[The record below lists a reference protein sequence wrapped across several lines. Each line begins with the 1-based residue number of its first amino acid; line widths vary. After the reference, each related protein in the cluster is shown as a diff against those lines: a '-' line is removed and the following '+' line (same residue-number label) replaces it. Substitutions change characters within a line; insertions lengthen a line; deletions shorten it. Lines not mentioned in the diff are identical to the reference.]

1 MKNKKKTIWHKFCCD
16 WCIWKQK
23 QTKNKQKWSRLISI
37 IVDGDH
43 FQIPEQCSRSVL
55 VPYREIYD
63 LLLKITVKELKVK
76 DIFKKELST
85 HHILPFF
92 TNFFEFGIFWVSWF
106 CWAAQNSKT
115 MRQNY
120 DLTRFF
126 ENIHVY
132 SFLLFRCW
140 KSLILSTI
148 IILSNYILTKCINF
162 CK

>member
-1 MKNKKKTIWHKFCCD
+1 MKNKKKQFGISFAVIDISENKN
-16 WCIWKQK
+16 K
-23 QTKNKQKWSRLISI
+23 QTNKQKWFRLISI

-92 TNFFEFGIFWVSWF
+92 TNFFEFGIF
-106 CWAAQNSKT
+106 
-115 MRQNY
+115 
-120 DLTRFF
+120 
-126 ENIHVY
+126 
-132 SFLLFRCW
+132 
-140 KSLILSTI
+140 
-148 IILSNYILTKCINF
+148 
-162 CK
+162 

>member
-1 MKNKKKTIWHKFCCD
+1 MHTASQPMKYCGWRTKKKQFGISFAVID
-16 WCIWKQK
+16 ISEN
-23 QTKNKQKWSRLISI
+23 KNKQKWFRLISI

-115 MRQNY
+115 MKR
-120 DLTRFF
+120 DWRGFLKIFTLTVF
-126 ENIHVY
+126 
-132 SFLLFRCW
+132 SFLDVENL
-140 KSLILSTI
+140 
-148 IILSNYILTKCINF
+148 
-162 CK
+162 